1 MKYALAII
9 IFLQLFTYSVIALNH
24 KQMEDYIEIL
34 IIGALVASIAELI
47 SLNIND
53 NVSIPLFSGCSMY
66 IVSMII

>member
-34 IIGALVASIAELI
+34 IIEVQDASKT
-47 SLNIND
+47 N
-53 NVSIPLFSGCSMY
+53 
-66 IVSMII
+66 